1 MDNKNKINNKECEKN
16 LIREF
21 KKVQILFEKNLNK
34 ILEQYDLTTAQASII
49 TYLFEAEKQNREVQQ
64 KDLEEY
70 FYLKNPT
77 VTGILDRLEIKKYIV
92 RKISKEDKRKRLIYL
107 TPKAKKIYE
116 DANKCIISFRD
127 KAVKGI
133 TKEEFAASIS
143 IINKMSSN
151 LDNIDEI

>member
-1 MDNKNKINNKECEKN
+1 MENNNECEKN

-34 ILEQYDLTTAQASII
+34 ILEKYDLTSSQASII
-49 TYLFEAEKQNREVQQ
+49 SYLFEAEKQNKEVQQ
-64 KDLEEY
+64 KDLEEF

-92 RKISKEDKRKRLIYL
+92 RKISKLDKRKRLIYL
-107 TPKAKKIYE
+107 TPKARKVHE
-116 DANKCIISFRD
+116 EANECVISFRD

-133 TKEEFAASIS
+133 TKEEFVAVIS
-143 IINKMSSN
+143 IVNKMSSN
-151 LDNIDEI
+151 LDNLDKI

>member
-1 MDNKNKINNKECEKN
+1 MENKEKIENKDCEKN

-34 ILEQYDLTTAQASII
+34 ILEQYDLTTAQSSII
-49 TYLFEAEKQNREVQQ
+49 AYLFESEKQTKEVQQ

-77 VTGILDRLEIKKYIV
+77 VTGILDRLEVKKYIV

-107 TPKAKKIYE
+107 TPKARKIHE
-116 DANKCIISFRD
+116 AANECVISFRD
-127 KAVKGI
+127 KAIKGI
-133 TKEEFAASIS
+133 TKEEVKAVIS
-143 IINKMSSN
+143 IVNKMSSN
-151 LDNIDEI
+151 LDNIDEV